1 MKSNH
6 DLTFRRRSTS
16 VFAMAGITLALFS
29 ASAIAQSSDSKSG
42 DTRPADAKPAMSYE
56 TFVLA
61 NSSQQNDLNDMQTDL
76 RNMLPRAKIYGMP
89 SQHAISIWGTA
100 EDLALAR
107 KMIAELDRAKKV
119 YHVTY
124 TIKELDGGKAA
135 GSQSVSL
142 VAVSGERAQLKEGT
156 KVPIVTGSLDSES
169 SKSSTQVQY
178 IDVGT
183 NIDMTLDSFQDGVRL
198 KTKIEE
204 SAVADEKSV
213 VGAQDPIIRQTWLEA
228 IVSVTPGKPLAL
240 GAVDLP
246 GTTKRFE
253 IEVVAELVK

>member
-76 RNMLPRAKIYGMP
+76 RNMLPRAKM
-89 SQHAISIWGTA
+89 
-100 EDLALAR
+100 
-107 KMIAELDRAKKV
+107 MIAELDRAKKV

-246 GTTKRFE
+246 GTNKRFE